1 MKFTFRYDIMKQIIN
16 IGAKIM
22 KKVTVTENSILFSR
36 KGELVRLSA
45 CGENAIR
52 FQGFPDCKV
61 IDEDYN
67 LMPQNV
73 SAVVEDHE
81 TWATITC
88 GKLKAMIGT
97 SGRVVFYYDDKEIL
111 AEKPELTFEDGFRN
125 YTNKGSGLWSA
136 RVTFEPHDN
145 EHFFGMGHSWDNEF
159 DLKGSTIDIRNVNA
173 KCTIPYVYSSL
184 GYGFLWNVPSTG
196 LCELSNN
203 RTRFS
208 SDCCHAID
216 YVVIG
221 GIPKDTCKVLADLT
235 GYAPK
240 MPQWATGF
248 WQSRLRYETQ
258 DELLSVARKYKEL
271 GIPLSAIICD
281 YFHWTEQG
289 DYKFD
294 PKYWPNVK
302 AMADELHQMNT
313 KLIVSVWPTINEKS
327 ENYWHMVDRNML
339 MRTVHGSDRVFNF
352 YGWQAEI
359 DVTNPDTREFV
370 WNKLKENYIDNGV
383 DALWFDEAEPEIHPE
398 QFDNLIWHK
407 GRADKVALLYP
418 YYYSKM
424 AYDGFKSMGRDDII
438 TLTRCGYFG
447 SQKFASLVWSGDI
460 PSTFKSLSHQVKAA
474 QNMSMCGIPWWN
486 TDIGG
491 FYGADIESDDFKE
504 LIIRWFQFGL
514 FSPIMRL
521 HGSRCR
527 HGEKTP
533 GLLEPSGDPN
543 EIWSFGDRNFEII
556 KNILAIREKLRPY
569 IQKQFDIAS
578 EKGYPV
584 IRPMF
589 FYYPDD
595 EICYTLDSQY
605 FFGAD
610 IIFAPI
616 VNKGQTEKQVY
627 IPDGEWIL
635 TKDGSIYTKGTYTI
649 NAEIDEF
656 IAFVR
661 KDTDLEKCFE

>member
-1 MKFTFRYDIMKQIIN
+1 MNN
-16 IGAKIM
+16 I
-22 KKVTVTENSILFSR
+22 TVTENSSICSR
-36 KGELVRLSA
+36 RGETVRISA
-45 CGENAIR
+45 CAENAIR
-52 FQGFPDCKV
+52 FQSFPDGKI
-61 IDEDYN
+61 IDEDYS
-67 LMPQNV
+67 LMPQSV
-73 SAVVEDHE
+73 PCIIEAHD
-81 TWATITC
+81 TWATMTN
-88 GKLKAMIGT
+88 GKVKIMIGT
-97 SGRVVFYYDDKEIL
+97 SGRVVFYRDGEEIL
-111 AEKPELTFEDGFRN
+111 TEKPELTFEDGYRH
-125 YTNKGSGLWSA
+125 YENKGSGLWSA
-136 RVTFEPHDN
+136 RVTFNPHEG
-145 EHFFGMGHSWDNEF
+145 EHFFGMGHSWDNAF

-196 LCELSNN
+196 LCELTNN
-203 RTRFS
+203 RIRWN
-208 SDCCHAID
+208 SDCCHSID
-216 YVVIG
+216 YVVIAG
-221 GIPKDTCKVLADLT
+221 TPAEVCKSLSDLT

-240 MPQWATGF
+240 MPEWATGF

-258 DELLSVARKYKEL
+258 EELLSVARKYKEL
-271 GIPLSAIICD
+271 GIPLSVIICD

-294 PKYWPNVK
+294 PKYWPDVK
-302 AMADELHQMNT
+302 AMTDELHEMGT
-313 KLIVSVWPTINEKS
+313 RLVVSVWPTINERS
-327 ENYWHMVDRNML
+327 ENYWYMLDRNML

-370 WNKLKENYIDNGV
+370 WSRLKENYIDNGV

-424 AYDGFKSMGRDDII
+424 AYDGFKSMGRDDVI

-447 SQKFASLVWSGDI
+447 SQKYASLVWSGDI
-460 PSTFKSLSHQVKAA
+460 PSTFESLSHQVKAA
-474 QNMSMCGIPWWN
+474 QNMAMCGIPWWN

-491 FYGADIESDDFKE
+491 FYGADIESDDFRE

-514 FSPIMRL
+514 FCPVMRL

-527 HGEKTP
+527 HFEPTP

-543 EIWSFGDRNFEII
+543 EIWSFGERNLEII
-556 KNILAIREKLRPY
+556 KNILAVRQRLRPY
-569 IQKQFDIAS
+569 IQKTADTAS
-578 EKGYPV
+578 EKGYPI

-589 FYYPDD
+589 FHYPDD

-605 FFGAD
+605 FFGED

-635 TKDGSIYTKGTYTI
+635 TKDKRIYTKGMHTVK
-649 NAEIDEF
+649 AEIDEF
-656 IAFVR
+656 IALV
-661 KDTDLEKCFE
+661 KKGSDLEACF

>member
-1 MKFTFRYDIMKQIIN
+1 MN
-16 IGAKIM
+16 N
-22 KKVTVTENSILFSR
+22 VTVTDNSILCSR
-36 KGELVRLSA
+36 KGELVRISA

-67 LMPQNV
+67 LMPQKTECII
-73 SAVVEDHE
+73 EDNE
-81 TWATITC
+81 TWATMTC
-88 GKLKAMIGT
+88 GKLKCMIGT
-97 SGRVVFYYDDKEIL
+97 SGRVVFYSDGKEIL
-111 AEKPELTFEDGFRN
+111 TEKPELTFEDGYRN

-136 RVTFEPHDN
+136 RVTFNPHDG
-145 EHFFGMGHSWDNEF
+145 EHFFGMGHSWDNGF
-159 DLKGSTIDIRNVNA
+159 DLKGSSIDIRNVNA

-203 RTRFS
+203 RTRWN

-216 YVVIG
+216 YVVIAG
-221 GIPKDTCKVLADLT
+221 TPAECCSTLADIT
-235 GYAPK
+235 GHAAE
-240 MPQWATGF
+240 MPEWATGF

-294 PKYWPNVK
+294 PKYWPDVK
-302 AMADELHQMNT
+302 AMTDELHEMNT

-327 ENYWHMVDRNML
+327 ENYWHMADRNML

-370 WNKLKENYIDNGV
+370 WSKLKENYIDNGV

-447 SQKFASLVWSGDI
+447 SQKYASLVWSGDI
-460 PSTFKSLSHQVKAA
+460 PASFDSLSHQVKAA

-491 FYGADIESDDFKE
+491 FYGNDIESDDFRE
-504 LIIRWFQFGL
+504 LIVRWFQFGL
-514 FSPIMRL
+514 FSPVMRL
-521 HGSRCR
+521 HGSRPK
-527 HGEKTP
+527 HGERTT
-533 GLLEPSGDPN
+533 GILEPSGDPN
-543 EIWSFGDRNFEII
+543 EIWSFGERNFGIL
-556 KNILAIREKLRPY
+556 KNLIMVRENLRPY

-589 FYYPDD
+589 FHYPDD

-605 FFGAD
+605 FFGDD

-616 VNKGQTEKQVY
+616 VKKGQTEKEVY
-627 IPDGEWIL
+627 IPDGEWVL
-635 TKDGSIYTKGTYTI
+635 TKDNEIYTKGHYTI
-649 NAEIDEF
+649 EAQIDEF

-661 KDTDLEKCFE
+661 NGSDLEKCFEL